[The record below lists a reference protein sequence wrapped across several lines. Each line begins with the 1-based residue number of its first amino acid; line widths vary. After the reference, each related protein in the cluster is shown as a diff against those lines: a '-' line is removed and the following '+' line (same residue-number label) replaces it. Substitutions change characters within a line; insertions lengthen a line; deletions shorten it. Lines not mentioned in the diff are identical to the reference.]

1 MNVWTAWFLA
11 WVIAGLA
18 VLVVI
23 TGGQP
28 RQNGRRKAKTAAI
41 AGWLLFSAFAAEITR
56 LYLTVYPL
64 PAWTCALGALGIAIL
79 GAITGLATGW
89 FIGGHVVSRTTDLA
103 SGALGALITAWV
115 EITSSYNHAEYVFA
129 IMLVGAAF
137 ATFAFRMLSRPRVP
151 QVRSSLLQ

>member
-11 WVIAGLA
+11 WVIAGLVVLA
-18 VLVVI
+18 VIAHGL
-23 TGGQP
+23 P
-28 RQNGRRKAKTAAI
+28 RQSEQRKLNTAAI

-79 GAITGLATGW
+79 GAIVGLATGW
-89 FIGGHVVSRTTDLA
+89 FIGGHIVSRTTDIA

-129 IMLVGAAF
+129 IMLIGAAF
-137 ATFAFRMLSRPRVP
+137 ATFVFRTSLRPRAS